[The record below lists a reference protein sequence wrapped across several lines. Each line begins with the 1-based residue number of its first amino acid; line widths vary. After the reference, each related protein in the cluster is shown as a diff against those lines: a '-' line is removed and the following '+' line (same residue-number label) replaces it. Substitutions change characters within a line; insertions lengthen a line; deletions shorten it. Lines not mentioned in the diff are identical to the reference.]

1 MQTRPLGPFQV
12 SAIGLGCMSLSHAY
26 GPPPPREQAERV
38 LLGALDAG
46 YTFFDT
52 AAVYGLGHN
61 ERLVGEVLGPHRDR
75 FVLASKCGLTNG
87 EERDLNGSPERL
99 KATCDESLKRLGVD
113 VIDLYYLHRW
123 DKRVPIEE
131 SVGALADLVKAGK
144 IRTIGLSEVSAPTLR
159 RAHATHPIAALQTEY
174 SPWTRNPEIA
184 VLGACRELGVESH
197 LVMSRA
203 SALTLS
209 QETALSVADVQAK
222 AEVPDWTTLEVGMPD
237 ASVPES
243 LIQQEIEQLQTMVAE
258 LVPVEGRGDGPARRG
273 GQRRVDKDV
282 PGVIPRRIEHQAV
295 PLEKGD
301 GRGDLHNADTF
312 ADGRQI
318 LKADVQRGGVLRRLH
333 VEGKG
338 IGDVA
343 RPVQLDP
350 VAADLEPGEL
360 VDRARRRVIPRQPFG
375 VQQHQIA
382 AACRDRNRFAH
393 PDDPVIDV
401 RRVDGE
407 GHDTGVRLI
416 QRRGDR
422 GRVRD
427 RHGAGARKRC
437 ARDRD
442 GAGK

>member
-184 VLGACRELGVESH
+184 VLGACRELGVTFVAFSPVARGF
-197 LVMSRA
+197 LAGGVRD
-203 SALTLS
+203 LS
-209 QETALSVADVQAK
+209 QLREGDFRFGMPRFQGEAFAANLKLLQAFEALAANAGCTPAQLCLAWLMRKDAGIVSIPGTTRPKHMRENAGA
-222 AEVPDWTTLEVGMPD
+222 AEVVLSDVTM
-237 ASVPES
+237 A
-243 LIQQEIEQLQTMVAE
+243 QIEA
-258 LVPVEGRGDGPARRG
+258 LVNEKTVTGPRYAPAM
-273 GQRRVDKDV
+273 QAAVDT
-282 PGVIPRRIEHQAV
+282 EM
-295 PLEKGD
+295 
-301 GRGDLHNADTF
+301 
-312 ADGRQI
+312 
-318 LKADVQRGGVLRRLH
+318 
-333 VEGKG
+333 
-338 IGDVA
+338 
-343 RPVQLDP
+343 
-350 VAADLEPGEL
+350 
-360 VDRARRRVIPRQPFG
+360 
-375 VQQHQIA
+375 
-382 AACRDRNRFAH
+382 
-393 PDDPVIDV
+393 
-401 RRVDGE
+401 
-407 GHDTGVRLI
+407 
-416 QRRGDR
+416 
-422 GRVRD
+422 
-427 RHGAGARKRC
+427 
-437 ARDRD
+437 
-442 GAGK
+442 